1 MVVCTTSTSKGI
13 IAQHAP
19 VFVRLPTLAVSAH
32 RSCFHML
39 QAKPTSMVRLA
50 LALHLTTLIEIDRSG
65 GLKSSYR
72 LAV

>member
-13 IAQHAP
+13 IAQHTPSLRAAANCGSTQILFSHAAGETHQHGQAGAGAP
-19 VFVRLPTLAVSAH
+19 LD
-32 RSCFHML
+32 
-39 QAKPTSMVRLA
+39 
-50 LALHLTTLIEIDRSG
+50 TLIEIDRSD